1 MKRITFAAII
11 IVMASFFITSCTE
24 KVEENGLTVDIN
36 AIVPDSILASMEIQG
51 LPINGGNKPPKLEG
65 TFVAS
70 PFDLVSSTVPDD
82 PEFHTFSDFI
92 ITFKNFDKRD
102 LTVEIDYD
110 NGPETGI
117 GLGSFIV
124 GEDDKFSVF
133 CEINSTQLWV
143 FKATA
148 IMVISGT
155 LEDGGIRDFYVA
167 NFMIDNNGNEAEVW
181 IDNGTGRV
189 IYDSDGFSEKTGE
202 AKLQVNNNKTSNL
215 VKIK

>member
-1 MKRITFAAII
+1 MKRITLAAV
-11 IVMASFFITSCTE
+11 IVIMASFFITSCTE
-24 KVEENGLTVDIN
+24 KVEENGLTADIN

-51 LPINGGNKPPKLEG
+51 LPINGGNKPPELEG

-70 PFDLVSSTVPDD
+70 PFDLVSSTVPED

-92 ITFKNFDKRD
+92 ITFTNFDKRD

-110 NGPETGI
+110 NGPETGV
-117 GLGSFIV
+117 GLGSFVV
-124 GEDDKFSVF
+124 GEDDEFSVF
-133 CEINSTQLWV
+133 CEINSTQLFV

-155 LEDGGIRDFYVA
+155 LVEGGIQDFYVA

-181 IDNGTGRV
+181 IENGTGRV
-189 IYDSDGFSEKTGE
+189 IYDSDGFSEQTSE
-202 AKLQVNNNKTSNL
+202 AKSQANNNKTSSL
-215 VKIK
+215 SRVK